1 MDMNDGR
8 LCRGAAI
15 GVVLLF
21 ATASSTAGAADALSP
36 STAASPVASPT
47 APLAAGTCPAG
58 HQPSR
63 RSVNDLQVP
72 EVAVSQVADFQGL
85 WKVITQTFGPPPKD
99 VVADPTAITS
109 LQVVWYIDTTT
120 GGAKADVYAFD
131 AQNCYVLNIGIDPTM
146 LPLIEPYTTV
156 PTFAAVPI
164 SRRRRRCRAFRDGG
178 PAQRHSA
185 LAANPWRVARPCDW
199 TAAGGVRAH
208 HGELQRPP
216 QSSCCEA
223 AD

>member
-8 LCRGAAI
+8 LCWGAAI

-21 ATASSTAGAADALSP
+21 ATASSTAGAADAPSP

-58 HQPSR
+58 HQPSGI
-63 RSVNDLQVP
+63 DLAKHIQVP

-85 WKVITQTFGPPPKD
+85 WKVITETFGPPPKD

-120 GGAKADVYAFD
+120 GSAKADVYAFD
-131 AQNCYVLNIGIDPTM
+131 AQNCYVLNIGIDPPM

-156 PTFAAVPI
+156 PTFAAVLFP
-164 SRRRRRCRAFRDGG
+164 GG
-178 PAQRHSA
+178 AAAAAPSA
-185 LAANPWRVARPCDW
+185 
-199 TAAGGVRAH
+199 TAAGAAPSAPAAA
-208 HGELQRPP
+208 PP
-216 QSSCCEA
+216 A
-223 AD
+223 NP